1 MALNNGLQLGL
12 VVVLATSLTACE
24 RFGNG
29 STDAVSRIKQKAI
42 ENLVFVEGGTF
53 ELGDV
58 GRPNGSPYVVLTDHA
73 RPTVEVSID
82 SYSISKYETTWEDI
96 HVYYENLGRFSL
108 YEGSGYDE
116 KFIVEP
122 SEDPLSPYFYL
133 KPARTPNY
141 YEADGYCA
149 WLSDQT

>member
-12 VVVLATSLTACE
+12 VVVFATSLTACG

-29 STDAVSRIKQKAI
+29 STDAVSRIKQKSI

-73 RPTVEVSID
+73 RPVVEVSID
-82 SYSISKYETTWEDI
+82 SYSISK
-96 HVYYENLGRFSL
+96 FSL
-108 YEGSGYDE
+108 PCQAH
-116 KFIVEP
+116 V
-122 SEDPLSPYFYL
+122 
-133 KPARTPNY
+133 
-141 YEADGYCA
+141 
-149 WLSDQT
+149 